1 VTVKQYSDLV
11 AWQKAMDLV
20 EQVYKVTK
28 EFPKDEMYGLVSQMR
43 RAAVSVPSNIAEGQ
57 SRSSQEFVRFLSISH
72 GSLSELET
80 QMIIASR
87 LGYVS
92 PAELGQFAQNA
103 SEVGRLIHGLSRS
116 IERLATGH
124 RPPATSSK

>member
-1 VTVKQYSDLV
+1 MTVKQYTDLI

-57 SRSSQEFVRFLSISH
+57 CRSSKEFVHFLTIAH
-72 GSLSELET
+72 GSLSEMET
-80 QMIIASR
+80 QMTIASR
-87 LGYVS
+87 LGYVQREQS
-92 PAELGQFAQNA
+92 DHFHQNA

-124 RPPATSSK
+124 RPPATSSR

>member
-1 VTVKQYSDLV
+1 MTVKQYRDLI

-20 EQVYKVTK
+20 EQVYKITK

-57 SRSSQEFVRFLSISH
+57 CRSSKEFVHFLMIAH
-72 GSLSELET
+72 GSLSEVET
-80 QMIIASR
+80 QMAIASR
-87 LGYVS
+87 LGYVQ
-92 PAELGQFAQNA
+92 PAQVEHFAESA

-116 IERLATGH
+116 IERLDTSH
-124 RPPATSSK
+124 RPLATS